1 MENKLQIDTLSE
13 ILIKEQKFCTSFWRV
28 LFLKGFLKGR
38 NKNN

>member
-13 ILIKEQKFCTSFWRV
+13 ILIKEQKFCTPFFGV
-28 LFLKGFLKGR
+28 FLFLKGR